1 MNSKESMVRLV
12 QASYAYGNT
21 YSLTNINLSI
31 RSGELVALIGPNGS
45 GKTTLI
51 KLLSGYFEPTTG
63 EVSLDALPLSQWSQK
78 SLSLNVA
85 VVPQQVTVPFAFTGR
100 QIALLGR
107 LPYMGLSSA
116 AVTDHIAVEEALELV
131 GATELGERTYNS
143 LSSGE
148 RQKII
153 IAQALARDARLL
165 LLDEPIS
172 HLDIKWQVQ
181 TLHHL
186 SRIHAYGSTIVT
198 AIHDLNVA
206 AVYFPRIILISKG
219 QIVADGTPRDVLTK
233 QLLEEVYE
241 TEVTVH
247 YPFNNEYPQIA
258 LMPIQSTAK
267 P

>member
-1 MNSKESMVRLV
+1 MNSKKNIVHLV
-12 QASYAYGNT
+12 QASYAYGST

-31 RSGELVALIGPNGS
+31 TPGELVALIGPNGS

-51 KLLSGYFEPTTG
+51 KLLSGYFKPTTG
-63 EVSLDALPLSQWSQK
+63 EVSLDGLPLSQWSQK
-78 SLSLNVA
+78 SLSLTVA

-107 LPYMGLSSA
+107 LPHMGLSSA
-116 AVTDHIAVEEALELV
+116 TVADYLAVEDALELV
-131 GATELGERTYNS
+131 GATDLAERTYNS

-153 IAQALARDARLL
+153 IAQALARNARLL

-172 HLDIKWQVQ
+172 HLDMKWQAQ
-181 TLHHL
+181 TLQHL
-186 SRIHAYGSTIVT
+186 SRIHASGSTIVT

-206 AVYFPRIILISKG
+206 AIYFPRIVLISKG
-219 QIVADGTPRDVLTK
+219 RIVADGIPRTVLTK

-247 YPFNNEYPQIA
+247 YPFDNECPQIS
-258 LMPIQSTAK
+258 LMPTHVSIK